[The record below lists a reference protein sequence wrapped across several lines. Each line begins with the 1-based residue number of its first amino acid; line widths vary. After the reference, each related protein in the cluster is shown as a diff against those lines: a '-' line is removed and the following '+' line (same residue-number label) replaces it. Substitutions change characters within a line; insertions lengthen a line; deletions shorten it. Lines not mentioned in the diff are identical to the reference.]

1 MDEERFPQLI
11 RSIYR
16 VVNELEMMFPGRP
29 FTPDGHMV
37 GSIGEC
43 LAAYHYGLELM
54 PPSNIAFD
62 ALKGDMK
69 VEIKAT
75 QGDRISL
82 KCEPPQL
89 LALKLL
95 KDGSFREIYNGP
107 GAQVWDLVKSKPR
120 PRNGQY
126 QVSLSQLRR
135 LMETVPEDEKLPR
148 VRPQ

>member
-11 RSIYR
+11 RSIYS

-43 LAAYHYGLELM
+43 VAAYHYGLELM
-54 PPSNIAFD
+54 SPSNTGFD
-62 ALKGDMK
+62 ARKGNVK

-75 QGDRISL
+75 QSDRILLRS
-82 KCEPPQL
+82 EPPHL
-89 LALKLL
+89 LVLKLH
-95 KDGSFREIYNGP
+95 KDGSFQEIYNGP
-107 GAQVWDLVKSKPR
+107 GAQVWDLVKSKRR
-120 PRNGQY
+120 PANGQY

-135 LMETVPEDEKLPR
+135 LMERVTENERLPR
-148 VRPQ
+148 VRA